1 VPTRRGELTRVHPAI
16 SALAPRAAGPRPTCR
31 LDVADLF
38 MQRCGRRQISC
49 RSASDPP
56 SSLLPLVN
64 PGVPPSAWALPDRCR
79 ARTPAGEVYG
89 EGMKAR
95 VATVVGF
102 VARLRCVWSWRLAP
116 VAWRFGPTHACQG
129 MGCRYCGACVPADG
143 WGSCGRA
150 LGRGIRPALNPLLNA
165 RLSETATRGRAPFA
179 PPRADEDPS
188 WRYGHL
194 QETRRTLT

>member
-1 VPTRRGELTRVHPAI
+1 MPFVCVPVGTPHLTCEVARAVSAPLGELARVSSLHHQAI
-16 SALAPRAAGPRPTCR
+16 
-31 LDVADLF
+31 
-38 MQRCGRRQISC
+38 